1 MLSVKDLI
9 VGFRTRR
16 GAVEAVRGISFDLGP
31 GETLGIVGES
41 GSGKSVTSYALMRI
55 LDAGGSISAGEI
67 SWNGQDLRRAREG
80 VMRAIRGREISMIF
94 QNPRAA
100 LNPIRKIGKQV
111 EDVLLQHGRAE
122 RRDAKAKAIAALEAV
137 KIRDAAARYHA
148 YPFELSGGMCQRV
161 VIAIALACNPKLLI
175 ADEPT
180 TGLDITTQ
188 KAVMD
193 LVRER

>member
-55 LDAGGSISAGEI
+55 LDAGGSINAGEI

-80 VMRAIRGREISMIF
+80 AMRAVRGREISMIF
-94 QNPRAA
+94 QNP
-100 LNPIRKIGKQV
+100 
-111 EDVLLQHGRAE
+111 
-122 RRDAKAKAIAALEAV
+122 
-137 KIRDAAARYHA
+137 
-148 YPFELSGGMCQRV
+148 
-161 VIAIALACNPKLLI
+161 
-175 ADEPT
+175 
-180 TGLDITTQ
+180 
-188 KAVMD
+188 
-193 LVRER
+193 